1 MKAKKK
7 NGIKWT
13 NFIGLFFAGIIN
25 ACGVGLFLVP
35 FGIVYFRQT
44 NWVANFPLV
53 SNIELSI
60 LYFSL

>member
-35 FGIVYFRQT
+35 LESSMVVY
-44 NWVANFPLV
+44 LV
-53 SNIELSI
+53 LH
-60 LYFSL
+60 LF